1 MCFIS
6 RFKLPLSSCWCR
18 YAPTIGWR
26 MLLEWVMSEK
36 GKREAGLHGT
46 ETDTCSSVCM
56 KASEQDSSENS
67 MPLSVLALVNIF
79 LSLLKWCFAECRIRP
94 SVAQGHFWLHNQ
106 LSICTSMY
114 LCYVYVFD
122 RGSAVC
128 NTSLYDRHN
137 SCLESPCCCS
147 SSLKTPKNHESCGS
161 GCETVGPTH
170 PLTGLR

>member
-1 MCFIS
+1 
-6 RFKLPLSSCWCR
+6 
-18 YAPTIGWR
+18 
-26 MLLEWVMSEK
+26 MSEK

-56 KASEQDSSENS
+56 KASEQDGSENS
-67 MPLSVLALVNIF
+67 VPLSVLALVNIF
-79 LSLLKWCFAECRIRP
+79 LSLLEWRFAECRIRP
-94 SVAQGHFWLHNQ
+94 SVAQGHFWLHDQ

-122 RGSAVC
+122 RGPAVC

-137 SCLESPCCCS
+137 SCLEFPCCCS

-161 GCETVGPTH
+161 GCETVVPTH